1 MSLLFFISMIFLFV
15 YVIVYVFDP
24 VLSKRKEFN
33 DITKENDTSVKR
45 MFLFKQKNEL
55 ELDLDIGNINLDEYE
70 NEKVYLN
77 KKLKLLDLKS
87 K

>member
-24 VLSKRKEFN
+24 ILSKRKEFN

-55 ELDLDIGNINLDEYE
+55 ELDLDIGNINLEEYKKE
-70 NEKVYLN
+70 EIQLN
-77 KKLKLLDLKS
+77 KKLKRLNLE
-87 K
+87 